1 MESFASSVNSELFHW
16 LCSTRIR
23 SHPSSFCCCC
33 CPMLFSAW
41 SSGFDE
47 CSFHWK
53 SFEILMATH
62 KLTLGSWTMFMNEQ
76 TKICITKPN
85 ILQKRSLKLII
96 IYFYLFI
103 SILRNPDVQITSK
116 WRDLTNGSL
125 NTQQRVSWGLAS

>member
-1 MESFASSVNSELFHW
+1 
-16 LCSTRIR
+16 
-23 SHPSSFCCCC
+23 
-33 CPMLFSAW
+33 
-41 SSGFDE
+41 
-47 CSFHWK
+47 
-53 SFEILMATH
+53 MATH

-116 WRDLTNGSL
+116 
-125 NTQQRVSWGLAS
+125 